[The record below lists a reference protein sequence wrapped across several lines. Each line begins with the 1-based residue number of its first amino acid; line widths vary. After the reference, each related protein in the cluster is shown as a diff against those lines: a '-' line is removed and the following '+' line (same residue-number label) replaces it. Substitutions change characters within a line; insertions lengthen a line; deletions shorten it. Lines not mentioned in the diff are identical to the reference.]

1 LVIKK
6 AAFIGDSV
14 AAGAGASTPSK
25 RWATLL
31 STANGWT
38 EINVAHAQ
46 TGYLRAGSKAPCTA
60 DSCPNFATAATA
72 AVQAGV
78 DLVIITGGANDLG
91 EDPATAAASVA
102 ATLTTLRTGLPN
114 AQIVVVNPWW
124 DMRQNNP
131 ALATYTEAIKAAA
144 AAAGVTYADTGQP
157 LTGHVDRVTPDG
169 LQANDTGHAF
179 IAGAVG
185 GALKLAGLPVN

>member
-1 LVIKK
+1 MIKK

-25 RWATLL
+25 RWTTLL

-60 DSCPNFATAATA
+60 DSCPASRPPP
-72 AVQAGV
+72 QPRSAGV

-91 EDPATAAASVA
+91 EDPATAVASVA

-131 ALATYTEAIKAAA
+131 ALATYTGRSRRQRRRPE
-144 AAAGVTYADTGQP
+144 
-157 LTGHVDRVTPDG
+157 
-169 LQANDTGHAF
+169 
-179 IAGAVG
+179 
-185 GALKLAGLPVN
+185 